1 MRVDILTMIIKVAI
15 YTSEEGTLLP
25 KIKTR
30 KQISLKKPNQSFIY
44 NEISIFRIIARK
56 TTSSKPII
64 PNEIGAEQCQHR
76 CVDILPGRH

>member
-30 KQISLKKPNQSFIY
+30 KQISLKKPKQSFIY
-44 NEISIFRIIARK
+44 N
-56 TTSSKPII
+56 
-64 PNEIGAEQCQHR
+64 
-76 CVDILPGRH
+76 